1 MAFTGKGDTTFGL
14 KECMKVIIDMNLSP
28 LWENYL
34 LENGIEA
41 IHWSS
46 IGNAWAPDQEI
57 FDYAF
62 NNNCLIFNNDLDFGT
77 ILPQTKT
84 RLPSIIQLRT
94 FEVNIENTGKILVK
108 CIKENEAY
116 FIEGALITIEA
127 DRLRIRSLPIL

>member
-1 MAFTGKGDTTFGL
+1 
-14 KECMKVIIDMNLSP
+14 MNLSP

-34 LENGIEA
+34 LENEIEA
-41 IHWSS
+41 IHWSR

-57 FDYAF
+57 FEYAF
-62 NNNCLIFNNDLDFGT
+62 NNNYLIFTNDLDFGT
-77 ILPQTKT
+77 ILSKTKT

-94 FEVNIENTGKILVK
+94 LEVSIKTMGKILVK
-108 CIKENEAY
+108 CLKENEAY

>member
-1 MAFTGKGDTTFGL
+1 MKG
-14 KECMKVIIDMNLSP
+14 CMKVIIDMNLSP

-34 LENGIEA
+34 LENEIEA
-41 IHWSS
+41 IHWSR

-57 FDYAF
+57 FEYAF
-62 NNNCLIFNNDLDFGT
+62 KNDCLIFTNDLDFGT
-77 ILPQTKT
+77 ILSKTKT

-94 FEVNIENTGKILVK
+94 LEVSIETMGKILVK
-108 CIKENEAY
+108 CLKENEAY